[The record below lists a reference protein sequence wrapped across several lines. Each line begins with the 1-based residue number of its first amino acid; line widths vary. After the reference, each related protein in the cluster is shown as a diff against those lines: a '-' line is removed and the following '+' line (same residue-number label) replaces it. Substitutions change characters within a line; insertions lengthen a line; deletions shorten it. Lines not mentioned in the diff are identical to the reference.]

1 MGCCF
6 SKEPMVTV
14 VHEKEVDWTIVK
26 YEDTTPFVLPVR
38 LGKVVKVYDGDT
50 FTLAFVFNGILH
62 RTQVRMLGI
71 DTPEIRGSSEVE
83 KTRAK
88 AARSELQRLILDKMV
103 ELSNTKMEAKWG
115 RLLADVWVDGVHV
128 NAHMLREGFAV
139 PYDGTTKTEIWN

>member
-1 MGCCF
+1 
-6 SKEPMVTV
+6 MVTV

-103 ELSNTKMEAKWG
+103 EVSNTKMEAKWG

-139 PYDGTTKTEIWN
+139 PYDGTTKTETWN

>member
-139 PYDGTTKTEIWN
+139 PYDGTTKTETWN

>member
-1 MGCCF
+1 
-6 SKEPMVTV
+6 MVTV

-26 YEDTTPFVLPVR
+26 SEDTTPFVLPVR

>member
-103 ELSNTKMEAKWG
+103 EVSNTKMEAKWG

-139 PYDGTTKTEIWN
+139 PYDGTTKTETWN

>member
-1 MGCCF
+1 
-6 SKEPMVTV
+6 
-14 VHEKEVDWTIVK
+14 
-26 YEDTTPFVLPVR
+26 
-38 LGKVVKVYDGDT
+38 
-50 FTLAFVFNGILH
+50 
-62 RTQVRMLGI
+62 MLGI

-139 PYDGTTKTEIWN
+139 PYDGTTKTETWN